1 MGESRGFE
9 IDETTER
16 AGEAVVVELEEGPGV
31 LDRYWTLRCQ
41 SLTDSCFLK
50 NYYFSD
56 NL

>member
-16 AGEAVVVELEEGPGV
+16 AGEAVVVEVEEGPGV
-31 LDRYWTLRCQ
+31 LARYWTLRCQ

-50 NYYFSD
+50 NYFSG